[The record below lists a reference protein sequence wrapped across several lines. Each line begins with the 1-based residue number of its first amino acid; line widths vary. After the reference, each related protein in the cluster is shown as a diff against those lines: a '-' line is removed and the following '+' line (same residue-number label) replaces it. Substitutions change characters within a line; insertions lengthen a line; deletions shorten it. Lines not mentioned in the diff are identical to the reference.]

1 MQITLKLSRAQK
13 HTKLT
18 LHTKFQS
25 RMIFSLLFIGASD
38 LPVFARTVLYPL
50 CNLEVVGDGYG
61 VTRGGC
67 AKKGMEL
74 KSPMKNKLKFRMKVY
89 KLNEHCLE
97 S

>member
-1 MQITLKLSRAQK
+1 
-13 HTKLT
+13 
-18 LHTKFQS
+18 
-25 RMIFSLLFIGASD
+25 MIYSLLFIGASD

-97 S
+97 SWKLAIAEVFSMLRVELYISF